1 MGVIVIGNGVVVPG
15 KKGHQ
20 LLSDALGEVG
30 LAELRGPEDFDAEV
44 NELFDLVAEDWEAE
58 ALEVFERDE
67 VGRREVL

>member
-1 MGVIVIGNGVVVPG
+1 MIGNGVVVPG

-20 LLSDALGEVG
+20 LLGDALSEVG
-30 LAELRGPEDFDAEV
+30 LAKLRGPEDFDAEV
-44 NELFDLVAEDWEAE
+44 HELFDLVAEDREAE